1 MGIFVALGDGASG
14 GLTLRSREGR
24 ARRRRLLVRGRALG
38 AVAMAGALV
47 LGIAAPS
54 SASSS
59 EELESGLWYFERG
72 HVQDAHDAGFD
83 GSGVTIAVI
92 DTQLNP
98 DAIGLRG
105 ANIEIREPSYCYDEA
120 GEPYPATSTDYIAA
134 HHGTNVASMIV
145 GTGEAPAGG
154 VPIKGVAPGAS
165 LLYYNASVPADPTDP
180 MSTEIECTQAN
191 GSDLRSED
199 DLTGQ
204 GVAILD
210 AIDAGADIISISS
223 TFNFMNADA
232 IAKAHAAGVV
242 VVVALVNDQLSQMQ
256 VVPNGAVGVQSFDAD
271 GMIQSTTTW
280 GGAEPHAN
288 NDDQVVA
295 SGPGVGVLLQGTRE
309 SWDAQS
315 LSGGTSFATPIV
327 AGFLAVVKQ
336 KYPDAT
342 AGQLIQSLIHNT
354 GTKGEHEPEWNS
366 STGYGAA
373 SLTGMLAVDP
383 TKYPDVNPIFDAD
396 DEFASPSAADV
407 REAEKELEAAAVTPT
422 PSADEA
428 TTQSAPPALP
438 AWLPWAIGGGIVAAL
453 LIIGGVILALILA
466 ARGARRRNAESEERA

>member
-1 MGIFVALGDGASG
+1 M
-14 GLTLRSREGR
+14 
-24 ARRRRLLVRGRALG
+24 RGRALG

-72 HVQDAHDAGFD
+72 HVQDAQDAGFD
-83 GSGVTIAVI
+83 GTGVTVAVI
-92 DTQLNP
+92 DTQINP

-120 GEPYPATSTDYIAA
+120 GEPYPATSTDYISAF
-134 HHGTNVASMIV
+134 HGTNVASMIV

-154 VPIKGVAPGAS
+154 VPIKGVAPGAKV
-165 LLYYNASVPADPTDP
+165 LFYNAYVPRDATDA
-180 MSTEIECTQAN
+180 SSHRLKCTQAT
-191 GSDLRSED
+191 GETPEQED
-199 DLTGQ
+199 DLVGAST
-204 GVAILD
+204 AIMD
-210 AIDAGADIISISS
+210 AVDAGADIISISAS
-223 TFNFMNADA
+223 IAYRDAGA

-242 VVVALVNDQLSQMQ
+242 VVVGLPNEFSLEVRLI
-256 VVPNGAVGVQSFDAD
+256 PNGVVAVQSFDAA
-271 GMIQSTTTW
+271 GMIQTTPL
-280 GGAEPHAN
+280 AEGMDPLQN
-288 NDDQVVA
+288 RDQQVIA
-295 SGPGVGVLLQGTRE
+295 AGPGVGILVQGTAQ
-309 SWDAQS
+309 SWDAQT
-315 LSGGTSFATPIV
+315 LGAGTSFATPIV

-366 STGYGAA
+366 STGYGAV

-428 TTQSAPPALP
+428 TTQSTSTALP

-453 LIIGGVILALILA
+453 LVIGGVILALLLSSRA
-466 ARGARRRNAESEERA
+466 SRRRNAESEERA

>member
-1 MGIFVALGDGASG
+1 M
-14 GLTLRSREGR
+14 
-24 ARRRRLLVRGRALG
+24 RGRALG

-54 SASSS
+54 SASST
-59 EELESGLWYFERG
+59 EELQSGLWYFERG

-83 GSGVTIAVI
+83 GTGVTVAVI
-92 DTQLNP
+92 DTQINP
-98 DAIGLRG
+98 DAVGLRG
-105 ANIEIREPSYCYDEA
+105 ADIEIREPSYCYDEA

-154 VPIKGVAPGAS
+154 VPIKGVAPGAKV
-165 LLYYNASVPADPTDP
+165 LFYNAYVPRDPTDA
-180 MSTEIECTQAN
+180 SNSEVKCTQAT
-191 GSDLRSED
+191 GETPDHED
-199 DLTGQ
+199 DLVGAST
-204 GVAILD
+204 AIMD
-210 AIDAGADIISISS
+210 AVDAGADIISISAS
-223 TFNFMNADA
+223 ISFWDSAA

-242 VVVALVNDQLSQMQ
+242 VVVALPNKFDLEVRLI
-256 VVPNGAVGVQSFDAD
+256 PNGVVAVQSFDAA
-271 GMIQSTTTW
+271 GMIQTTTL
-280 GGAEPHAN
+280 AEGTDPLQN
-288 NDDQVVA
+288 RDQQVIA
-295 SGPGVGVLLQGTRE
+295 AGPGVGILAQGTAQ

-315 LSGGTSFATPIV
+315 LVGGTSFATPLV

-366 STGYGAA
+366 STGYGAV

-396 DEFASPSAADV
+396 DEFGTPSAADV
-407 REAEKELEAAAVTPT
+407 REAERELEAAAPTPT

-428 TTQSAPPALP
+428 TTQSAASSLP

-453 LIIGGVILALILA
+453 LVIGGVILALILA
-466 ARGARRRNAESEERA
+466 ARRARRRNAESEERS